1 MKDETKLYYGVISL
15 FLSDLYTTLIDM
27 TRKNGN
33 KPRKYPFYFI
43 LDEFGNMPEFKDFDT
58 VISSCG
64 GRNIWFWLIIQS
76 YAQLESVYGKSAEV
90 VKDNLNM
97 HVYLGTNNPETKQS
111 FSNECGKKTVISPL
125 SALNGDSDT
134 ITHYVRDEVSAV
146 PVSRLSKMEV
156 GECFITRMN
165 SDVVLSRLERYYT
178 CPELIEPFIGDG
190 SYIVPFEFGDP
201 KYEYP
206 VYKIEG
212 DDDDDD
218 DLF

>member
-1 MKDETKLYYGVISL
+1 MKDETKLYYGIISL
-15 FLSDLYTTLIDM
+15 FLTDLYTTLIDM

-33 KPRKYPFYFI
+33 KPRKNPFYFI

-76 YAQLESVYGKSAEV
+76 YAQLESVYGKSAEI

-125 SALNGDSDT
+125 SALNGDSDS
-134 ITHYVRDEVSAV
+134 ITHFVRDEVAAV
-146 PVSRLSKMEV
+146 PVSRLSKMAV

-165 SDVVLSRLERYYT
+165 SDVVESRLERYYN
-178 CPELIEPFIGDG
+178 CPELIEPFLGEG
-190 SYIVPFEFGDP
+190 SYIAPFEAGDP

-206 VYKIEG
+206 VEKIKG